1 MIFGSVAPTRTTKR
15 KSKASILIIDDT
27 AINVEVLTDIL
38 TADGYEVSSAR
49 DGNEGLQLA
58 LETKPDLILLDLVLP
73 QVDGLELCR
82 RVRAYA
88 SDSYVPIIMLTGLP
102 AQEHAGFAAGADDY
116 VTKPFSMRELLARVK
131 AMLRRHTNQPT
142 TQSSNDQTTQ
152 LGEFTLD
159 ESRHEIRKRSQPLT
173 LTPLEY
179 NLLRFLL
186 HHRGMTLS
194 RETLLEKV
202 WGYDYAGDTRTVD
215 VHVRSLRKKIE
226 DNPAAPR
233 CLLTVRGIGY
243 RLDLD

>member
-1 MIFGSVAPTRTTKR
+1 MPPK
-15 KSKASILIIDDT
+15 ILL
-27 AINVEVLTDIL
+27 VEDEPALCETIAYNL
-38 TADGYEVSSAR
+38 RREGYEVLSATDGERGLHAAQTQAPDLVVLDLMLPKMNGLEVCRQLRRTSNVPILMLTAR
-49 DGNEGLQLA
+49 DSE
-58 LETKPDLILLDLVLP
+58 
-73 QVDGLELCR
+73 VDKVVGLE
-82 RVRAYA
+82 
-88 SDSYVPIIMLTGLP
+88 M
-102 AQEHAGFAAGADDY
+102 GADDY

-215 VHVRSLRKKIE
+215 VHVRSLREKIE